1 MKAPHER
8 DSVAESVK
16 NFWHLLIS
24 KDTRALLPFLALT
37 GINVAFFSG
46 FLSVLIGDS
55 LPSDIDKDLKS
66 QKTTYVFTT
75 LGAAE
80 ICTGLVIGKITSLA
94 DNYTMARI
102 GTIIVQVALVL
113 SLVGC
118 IVKSYAL
125 CFVIAV
131 FWGCADCFFNSHACT
146 ICAADYS
153 GIIEIFG
160 VFRFCLAIACFVS
173 NLLQVLFANVTP
185 DVQYPYILWVF
196 AFQIF
201 TNYSCSFLKK
211 PEEFKAKEIVDTN

>member
-46 FLSVLIGDS
+46 FLSVLVTDS
-55 LPSDIDKDLKS
+55 LPDITDKDIRSKR
-66 QKTTYVFTT
+66 TTYVFTC

-102 GTIIVQVALVL
+102 GTIIVQIALVL
-113 SLVGC
+113 SLIGC
-118 IVKSYAL
+118 IV
-125 CFVIAV
+125 
-131 FWGCADCFFNSHACT
+131 
-146 ICAADYS
+146 
-153 GIIEIFG
+153 
-160 VFRFCLAIACFVS
+160 
-173 NLLQVLFANVTP
+173 
-185 DVQYPYILWVF
+185 
-196 AFQIF
+196 
-201 TNYSCSFLKK
+201 
-211 PEEFKAKEIVDTN
+211 